1 MKVCHANAVKRLG
14 VAALLVVTFGL
25 FGTSPVAGAC
35 APPLLT
41 VVTDGQEVYP
51 GSVITIEGRYFGD
64 NCYDSSP
71 PPSGEGTIGMPWHNI
86 DIVLIQDGQEH
97 LVATGNAGGGYDFSV
112 DVVVPAVVE
121 VGAMSVTA
129 KLPAQ
134 GASGDLS
141 VSADQEIQ
149 VTAGEASAP
158 IAVARFGPTEPAQP
172 VISYVP
178 FGGVNP
184 GQSDRDSL
192 FDGLSW
198 LWWALG
204 MLAVGFL
211 AGRKLPRPSDGSQ

>member
-1 MKVCHANAVKRLG
+1 MKMCHADAVKRLG
-14 VAALLVVTFGL
+14 VAALLVLTFGL
-25 FGTSPVAGAC
+25 FGASPVAGAC

-41 VVTDGQEVYP
+41 VVTDGQKVYP

-64 NCYDSSP
+64 NCYDNSP
-71 PPSGEGTIGMPWHNI
+71 PPNGAGTSGMPWQNI
-86 DIVLIQDGQEH
+86 DIVLAQNGREH
-97 LVATGNAGGGYDFSV
+97 LVATGNAGAGYDFSV
-112 DVVVPAVVE
+112 DVVVPGEVE

-158 IAVARFGPTEPAQP
+158 FAVARFGPIEPAQP
-172 VISYVP
+172 VIYNAQS
-178 FGGVNP
+178 GDANS
-184 GQSDRDSL
+184 GQSDRSSL

-211 AGRKLPRPSDGSQ
+211 AGRKLPRPSDGS